1 MVFLLIHFLK
11 YIVLKCSELL
21 AETVFFFSVML
32 LNENSFLANCLHCL
46 LQYVHE
52 QLFQRYAQV
61 SVSMPFFLFFSLFPC
76 C

>member
-11 YIVLKCSELL
+11 YIALKCSELL
-21 AETVFFFSVML
+21 AENVFFSVML
-32 LNENSFLANCLHCL
+32 LNENSFLANCLHYL

-52 QLFQRYAQV
+52 QLFQRYSQV
-61 SVSMPFFLFFSLFPC
+61 SVFMPFFLFFSLFPC